1 VFILFG
7 SRLYKN
13 SRRTGIKEMEYAKYK
28 NCYRYFNVQE
38 TGARPPTLR
47 VQHSEQG
54 GESVGTNPRAEGIDL
69 LLVKP
74 VDS

>member
-1 VFILFG
+1 
-7 SRLYKN
+7 
-13 SRRTGIKEMEYAKYK
+13 MEYAKYK